1 MHKFHQIPTEKYTP
15 LSHDKAYLFNLYDKI
30 SNFLAFNLDSNKNHK
45 NKIAKPVRN
54 NLDTDFYSLYPNLV
68 PVEEIENKTKIL
80 MDYWDFISTVQNKVA
95 SLQNSKD
102 ENHKDWAIILNEV
115 FNDQNNIIFSNGIEF
130 CIVWGWQFENRNNY
144 KPSIQSIKEPEKK
157 LDNEEIPLSNAV
169 KENEDITH
177 ENDSNPKNEVKEIE
191 EQEIIEDIVEDN
203 EELVIEEIFEKKYSF
218 LEFLKWFAS
227 NYWGLLLILAALIIL
242 IFLFKSIKYNII

>member
-1 MHKFHQIPTEKYTP
+1 MIKFHQIPTEKFKP
-15 LSHDKAYLFNLYDKI
+15 LSHDKEYLFNLYEKI
-30 SNFLAFNLDSNKNHK
+30 ANFLAINFENGKNHK

-54 NLDTDFYSLYPNLV
+54 SNDTDFYAPFPNLK
-68 PVEEIENKTKIL
+68 PIEEIENNDSIVN
-80 MDYWDFISTVQNKVA
+80 DYWNFIEVVNQKIELLKQA
-95 SLQNSKD
+95 KD
-102 ENHKDWAIILNEV
+102 ENHKDWAKILTEV

-157 LDNEEIPLSNAV
+157 LYNEEIPLSNPI

-177 ENDSNPKNEVKEIE
+177 ENDSNPKNEVTEIE
-191 EQEIIEDIVEDN
+191 EQEIIEDIVKDN
-203 EELVIEEIFEKKYSF
+203 EEVVIEEVFEKKYSF
-218 LEFLKWFAS
+218 FEFLKWFAS

-242 IFLFKSIKYNII
+242 TFLYKSIKYNTL